1 MRKEID
7 VMLIE
12 SGVVQIEKEVKIEEF
27 IVEVE
32 ILTKNLEQ
40 LGREKKELEEDI
52 VKMIEQREK
61 QEQSYRD
68 RILEFI
74 RENSDIMVVI
84 LVSFDESMKVL
95 INQVEEKNKEI
106 IELMEILRKV
116 EEKVIELDKQCEKV
130 ENKLLQFQ
138 KEKEFMEEK
147 ILSFDVFLFEFLKLN
162 EDLNQKVKEIQEMFS
177 FSQQY
182 L

>member
-1 MRKEID
+1 
-7 VMLIE
+7 MLIE
-12 SGVVQIEKEVKIEEF
+12 SGVVQIEKEIKIEEL

-32 ILTKNLEQ
+32 TLIKNLEQ

-116 EEKVIELDKQCEKV
+116 EEKVIELDK
-130 ENKLLQFQ
+130 
-138 KEKEFMEEK
+138 
-147 ILSFDVFLFEFLKLN
+147 
-162 EDLNQKVKEIQEMFS
+162 
-177 FSQQY
+177 
-182 L
+182 